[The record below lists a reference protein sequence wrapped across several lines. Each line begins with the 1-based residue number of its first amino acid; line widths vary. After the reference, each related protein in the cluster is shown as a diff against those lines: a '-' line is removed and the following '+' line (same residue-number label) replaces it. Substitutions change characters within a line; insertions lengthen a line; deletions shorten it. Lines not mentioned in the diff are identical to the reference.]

1 MLKST
6 THVYKEPHSIC
17 AASVMVLNLLA
28 LLIYFDLNRPYSY
41 YLILSSFLFWLV
53 LYYILFYIFPR
64 QGVTIKSLT
73 WREWRCMSFAQ
84 KRSLSIKNMENKY
97 KWYAMA
103 SSFMAFLIS
112 VLILFYTPLIEKLG
126 IWWALILVDI
136 MQIALSFASF
146 EGLKKFV
153 YNTV

>member
-1 MLKST
+1 MLKFT

-17 AASVMVLNLLA
+17 ASSVMVLNLLV
-28 LLIYFDLNRPYSY
+28 LLIYFDLNRSYSY

-53 LYYILFYIFPR
+53 LYYVLFYIFPR

-73 WREWRCMSFAQ
+73 WREWCHMNFAQ
-84 KRSLSIKNMENKY
+84 KRLLSIKNMKNKY
-97 KWYAMA
+97 KWYAIA

-112 VLILFYTPLIEKLG
+112 VLILSYTPLIEKLG

-136 MQIALSFASF
+136 MSFVLYLLSITTMH
-146 EGLKKFV
+146 KCI
-153 YNTV
+153 YR

>member
-1 MLKST
+1 MQST

-17 AASVMVLNLLA
+17 AASVMVLNLLV
-28 LLIYFDLNRPYSY
+28 LLIYFDLNRSYSY

-64 QGVTIKSLT
+64 QGVTVKSLT
-73 WREWRCMSFAQ
+73 WREWLYMSFAQ
-84 KRSLSIKNMENKY
+84 KRSLSIKNMKNKY

-112 VLILFYTPLIEKLG
+112 VLILFNTPLIEKLG

-146 EGLKKFV
+146 EGLKTFV

>member
-1 MLKST
+1 MQST

-17 AASVMVLNLLA
+17 AASVMVLNLLV
-28 LLIYFDLNRPYSY
+28 LLIYFDLNRSYSY

-64 QGVTIKSLT
+64 QGVTVKSLT
-73 WREWRCMSFAQ
+73 WREWLYMSFAQ

>member
-1 MLKST
+1 M
-6 THVYKEPHSIC
+6 
-17 AASVMVLNLLA
+17 
-28 LLIYFDLNRPYSY
+28 
-41 YLILSSFLFWLV
+41 

-64 QGVTIKSLT
+64 QGVTVKSLT
-73 WREWRCMSFAQ
+73 WREWLYMSFAQ
-84 KRSLSIKNMENKY
+84 KRSLSIKNMKNKY

-112 VLILFYTPLIEKLG
+112 VLILFNTPLIEKLG

>member
-1 MLKST
+1 MQST

-17 AASVMVLNLLA
+17 AASVMVLNLLV
-28 LLIYFDLNRPYSY
+28 LLIYFDLNRSYSY

-64 QGVTIKSLT
+64 QGVTVKSFT
-73 WREWRCMSFAQ
+73 WREWLYMSFAQ
-84 KRSLSIKNMENKY
+84 KRSLSIKNMKNKY

-112 VLILFYTPLIEKLG
+112 VLILFNTPLIEKLG

>member
-1 MLKST
+1 MQST

-17 AASVMVLNLLA
+17 AASVMVLNLLV
-28 LLIYFDLNRPYSY
+28 LLIYFDLNRSYSY

-64 QGVTIKSLT
+64 QGVAVKSLT
-73 WREWRCMSFAQ
+73 WREWLYMSFAQ
-84 KRSLSIKNMENKY
+84 KRSLSIKNMKNKY

-112 VLILFYTPLIEKLG
+112 VLILFNTPLIEKLG

>member
-1 MLKST
+1 MQST

-17 AASVMVLNLLA
+17 AASVMVLNLLV
-28 LLIYFDLNRPYSY
+28 LLIYFDLNRSYSY

-64 QGVTIKSLT
+64 QGVTVKSLT
-73 WREWRCMSFAQ
+73 WREWLYMSFAQ
-84 KRSLSIKNMENKY
+84 KRSLSIKNMKNKY

-112 VLILFYTPLIEKLG
+112 VLILFNTPLIEKLG